1 MGTKAK
7 QILRKIGAAGL
18 GCCLLTGVMGG
29 MPVWALEEN
38 AFIQGVPN
46 EENGYIEYVIGADA
60 PDTVVLDGTTMEQFL
75 LNKAWDENPRS
86 WMPGDTSVGR
96 MAIRNQSGAAYR
108 VSDVKVSILSPADLE
123 GVTFPDGYD
132 IKGPD
137 GEQIPVDF
145 VQHRIPSKPLA
156 ALYDLDS
163 ALDLTLDQLVNAEA
177 EIAEKFAG
185 TDVKTYAD
193 YLCWYIKDNA
203 EAIAKSWSKNA
214 KVQEEMIAG
223 IDAASRF
230 SELPDNAVFWLQKSG
245 NAAVSATDEEV
256 AAVAAGNPKAT
267 VYGHRDSK
275 NGPRYYIYEFD
286 EEVAQTVY
294 AIQFRKL
301 IFFSFDH
308 EQYPVI
314 LENKAS
320 KDNPDMAMIDHL
332 KKQGAAADSTE
343 AVLGNKEIGAGE
355 SLELD
360 NVAYHISVSM
370 NNNYQLTALS
380 FMFTITLEKVKSAYS
395 IEYYQDAVD
404 AEHLLGVESGIEAG
418 VGDTITFPQD
428 MLDKYRPANGYQSGE
443 LQTDAT
449 VVIDADPANN
459 VFRVLY
465 VAEEEEIPD
474 ESTPLTPTPPTEEE
488 IPDEDTPL
496 DGNPET
502 GEPDGYL
509 PVYMVL
515 LSAAAAVI
523 SMTAILL
530 SKKRRAGT
538 NS

>member
-1 MGTKAK
+1 
-7 QILRKIGAAGL
+7 
-18 GCCLLTGVMGG
+18 
-29 MPVWALEEN
+29 
-38 AFIQGVPN
+38 
-46 EENGYIEYVIGADA
+46 
-60 PDTVVLDGTTMEQFL
+60 
-75 LNKAWDENPRS
+75 
-86 WMPGDTSVGR
+86 
-96 MAIRNQSGAAYR
+96 
-108 VSDVKVSILSPADLE
+108 
-123 GVTFPDGYD
+123 
-132 IKGPD
+132 
-137 GEQIPVDF
+137 
-145 VQHRIPSKPLA
+145 
-156 ALYDLDS
+156 
-163 ALDLTLDQLVNAEA
+163 
-177 EIAEKFAG
+177 
-185 TDVKTYAD
+185 
-193 YLCWYIKDNA
+193 
-203 EAIAKSWSKNA
+203 
-214 KVQEEMIAG
+214 
-223 IDAASRF
+223 
-230 SELPDNAVFWLQKSG
+230 
-245 NAAVSATDEEV
+245 
-256 AAVAAGNPKAT
+256 
-267 VYGHRDSK
+267 
-275 NGPRYYIYEFD
+275 
-286 EEVAQTVY
+286 
-294 AIQFRKL
+294 
-301 IFFSFDH
+301 
-308 EQYPVI
+308 
-314 LENKAS
+314 
-320 KDNPDMAMIDHL
+320 MAMIDHL

-404 AEHLLGVESGIEAG
+404 AEHLLGIESGIEAG

-474 ESTPLTPTPPTEEE
+474 ESTPLTPTPPTEED

-509 PVYMVL
+509 PAYMVL
-515 LSAAAAVI
+515 LSAAAA
-523 SMTAILL
+523 AICMAAVLV